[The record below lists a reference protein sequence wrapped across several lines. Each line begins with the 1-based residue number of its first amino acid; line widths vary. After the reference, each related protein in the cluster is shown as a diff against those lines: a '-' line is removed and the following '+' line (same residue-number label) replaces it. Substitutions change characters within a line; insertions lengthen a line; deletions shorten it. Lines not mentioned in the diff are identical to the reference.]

1 MKIEYDM
8 EFVSLKDFL
17 ELPFLNSYSK
27 CVVHD
32 VDCDDTLYLID
43 SIRIRDLLIEL
54 KDGMYEEIQENYY
67 VYSLMPVV
75 DFYSDGIYC
84 GRYLIGLKRY

>member
-27 CVVHD
+27 CTVYD
-32 VDCDDTLYLID
+32 VDNDNTLVDTI
-43 SIRIRDLLIEL
+43 SIKDLLIEL
-54 KDGMYEEIQENYY
+54 EDGMYEEIQENCY
-67 VYSLMPVV
+67 VYDLMP
-75 DFYSDGIYC
+75 DIELDDNSIYH